1 MVLLILAL
9 IAAMATRITAGLKLD
24 VQTTA
29 TGVAGS
35 SGAPGMA
42 GSTSPADETG
52 DQYDAGDEYDVGEE
66 EHDEDGGE
74 HEDREAA
81 EYDRAQALYEQAMSL
96 RFVSTDDTDNPLGGG
111 SVMTTN
117 QEDLKRSIHE
127 LYAAAGVVHLSMN
140 TSSNPNATHH
150 TADDVEVRWRHGKI
164 QHIEAVRELVYAFRS
179 GTGAPINP
187 AIAHKLVRELAA
199 AGVAEFQCDLA
210 ATYAMGIEPVAQNRD
225 DIMFVLRE
233 PDLDQSMLQ
242 YLFSAKSGDP
252 VAQMAL
258 GFRHLYGI
266 GVEKSCH
273 AAVLYYEPVAAGVID
288 SSATEGGLPV
298 DGAVRLLDRR
308 PTDGIKPVPTV
319 EQEMLHYQWFADH
332 GHAEAAKAVAHLL
345 IHGDEQD
352 LGAALDYLTQAADMG
367 DGAAMAHIGHAYA
380 NGIAVAQS
388 NSTARRWFIKA
399 AEKGHPSG
407 LFGLGVMYLKG
418 QGVDVDNE
426 KAVQYFTRAI
436 SIDKDWPGRS
446 DAFFYAGTWLSS
458 FRCWFAVVVAVHPSS
473 RCSPIQSLTAPGV
486 MQLLQKIKWTHRRC
500 CARVVKGAD
509 LNASRFRIRGSSV
522 PSADE
527 SRAGSNP
534 VGSATFLPFLSH

>member
-1 MVLLILAL
+1 MARREGCRPAGRRIVLLLLAL
-9 IAAMATRITAGLKLD
+9 IAVFTSRITAGLKLD
-24 VQTTA
+24 VPSPA

-35 SGAPGMA
+35 SDAPGK
-42 GSTSPADETG
+42 
-52 DQYDAGDEYDVGEE
+52 AGDGDHRGGVDFDVV
-66 EHDEDGGE
+66 EDGGNE
-74 HEDREAA
+74 EKDEYEDEEYEEYEREEREAA
-81 EYDRAQALYEQAMSL
+81 EYDRAQDLYKRAMSL
-96 RFVSTDDTDNPLGGG
+96 RFVSKDDTDDTLGGP
-111 SVMTTN
+111 VMTKN
-117 QEDLKRSIHE
+117 KEDLKRSIHE

-140 TSSNPNATHH
+140 TSSNPNATFH

-210 ATYAMGIEPVAQNRD
+210 TMYAMGIEPVAQNRD

-233 PDLDQSMLQ
+233 PDLDRSMLH
-242 YLFSAKSGDP
+242 YLFSAKAKDP

-273 AAVLYYEPVAAGVID
+273 AAVIYYEAVASGVIH
-288 SSATEGGLPV
+288 SAAMEGGLPV
-298 DGAVRLLDRR
+298 DDAARLLDRR

-345 IHGDEQD
+345 IHGEEQD
-352 LGAALDYLTQAADMG
+352 LGAALEYLMQAADMG

-380 NGIAVAQS
+380 SGIAVAQN
-388 NSTARRWFIKA
+388 NSTARSWFLKA

-407 LFGLGVMYLKG
+407 LFGLGVMYLNG
-418 QGVDVDNE
+418 QGVHVDHQ
-426 KAVQYFTRAI
+426 KAVQYFTQAI

-446 DAFFYAGTWLSS
+446 DAFFYAGT
-458 FRCWFAVVVAVHPSS
+458 
-473 RCSPIQSLTAPGV
+473 
-486 MQLLQKIKWTHRRC
+486 
-500 CARVVKGAD
+500 
-509 LNASRFRIRGSSV
+509 
-522 PSADE
+522 
-527 SRAGSNP
+527 
-534 VGSATFLPFLSH
+534 